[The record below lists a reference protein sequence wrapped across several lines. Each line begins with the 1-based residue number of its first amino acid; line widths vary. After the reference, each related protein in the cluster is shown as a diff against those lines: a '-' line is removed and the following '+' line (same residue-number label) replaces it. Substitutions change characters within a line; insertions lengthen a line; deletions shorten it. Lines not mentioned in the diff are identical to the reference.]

1 MRVRRTM
8 CAATVAAGLAFGVGT
23 DKRWSAGAERNRR
36 SGRRGRR
43 PVAGAHQDQHEQPAG
58 QRSAGGRAVARASP
72 RSGSRSRCSRHL
84 RRARPTSSLGSVPRT
99 RRRSRCCWRAMR
111 TWSVSSASCGT
122 STPSAAWCAGATS
135 SAAAPWTSRA
145 AWRPGGLAAFT
156 VAAMRLARSKA
167 TLNRDVILLAEAD
180 EEGGD
185 YGTSWLAENRWPKI
199 EAGIS
204 LKGGWVLEDRAG
216 TPRLMGITTV
226 DKNSLSVTL
235 RTRGTSTHSSRP
247 LPDSAIDRLTRA
259 LARIGRYE
267 TTPPELDPTA
277 RRYLRTWTS
286 AFRGR
291 SATDV
296 RAYLRAKGPAARRRA
311 ARPSSAASTAS
322 SSTA

>member
-58 QRSAGGRAVARASP
+58 QRSAGGRAVARPPRP

-84 RRARPTSSLGSVPRT
+84 RRARPTSPLGSVPRT

-145 AWRPGGLAAFT
+145 AWRPGGLH
-156 VAAMRLARSKA
+156 
-167 TLNRDVILLAEAD
+167 
-180 EEGGD
+180 G
-185 YGTSWLAENRWPKI
+185 
-199 EAGIS
+199 
-204 LKGGWVLEDRAG
+204 
-216 TPRLMGITTV
+216 
-226 DKNSLSVTL
+226 
-235 RTRGTSTHSSRP
+235 RGH
-247 LPDSAIDRLTRA
+247 
-259 LARIGRYE
+259 
-267 TTPPELDPTA
+267 
-277 RRYLRTWTS
+277 
-286 AFRGR
+286 
-291 SATDV
+291 
-296 RAYLRAKGPAARRRA
+296 A
-311 ARPSSAASTAS
+311 ARPLQGYAQPRRDPPRRSRRGGRRLRHVLACGEPLAQDRGRNIAQRWLGARGSRRDAPSDGDYHGGQEFPLGDAAHSRHVDSLISAVA
-322 SSTA
+322 